1 MTPPEA
7 PFDEPWQAQAFA
19 LTVHLHATGAFT
31 WSEWA
36 ATLSTE
42 IAAHPDAPYFD
53 AWLAALEQL
62 SATKQLTAPADL
74 AARKSAWEQAYLHTP
89 HGKPVALLPPGGTGP

>member
-1 MTPPEA
+1 LTLPEA

-19 LTVHLHATGAFT
+19 LTVHLHQTGAFT

-36 ATLSTE
+36 AALSGQ
-42 IAAHPDAPYFD
+42 IAAQPEAPYYD

-62 SATKQLTAPADL
+62 TAAKRLAAPADL
-74 AARKSAWEQAYLHTP
+74 TSRKSAWEQAYLHTP
-89 HGKPVALLPPGGTGP
+89 HGKPVVLLPPEETGP